1 MAYFEVFD
9 DPMFG
14 MGRAKSKSQSAKLVA
29 NLMTSAS
36 WIKFG
41 GSFFYIFFFKMQEKF
56 LYTFLIELGIE
67 TCLLPFLHFI
77 NVQSDLCHVSFVYY
91 LTK

>member
-1 MAYFEVFD
+1 MNMSKGTNFRNKKYNIGHDTLAYFKVYD

-14 MGRAKSKSQSAKLVA
+14 MGRAKSETQSAKLVP

-41 GSFFYIFFFKMQEKF
+41 GSFF
-56 LYTFLIELGIE
+56 
-67 TCLLPFLHFI
+67 
-77 NVQSDLCHVSFVYY
+77 
-91 LTK
+91 